1 MEITKTTINMATR
14 RGLDLEIFHDDA
26 QDVLLLNVALTKDN
40 DAGNDA
46 GVYYRVADGG
56 LFFDSA
62 TINVEDWPH
71 WIASD
76 TKLRACL
83 DEMALALT
91 PKRDFLSEII
101 KAFEDLS

>member
-14 RGLDLEIFHDDA
+14 RGLDLEIFRDGE
-26 QDVLLLNVALTKDN
+26 QGILLLNVALPKDHA
-40 DAGNDA
+40 AGNDA
-46 GVYYRVADGG
+46 GVYYRVTNDG

-76 TKLRACL
+76 AKLRVHL
-83 DEMALALT
+83 DDMALALI
-91 PKRDFLSEII
+91 PIS
-101 KAFEDLS
+101 